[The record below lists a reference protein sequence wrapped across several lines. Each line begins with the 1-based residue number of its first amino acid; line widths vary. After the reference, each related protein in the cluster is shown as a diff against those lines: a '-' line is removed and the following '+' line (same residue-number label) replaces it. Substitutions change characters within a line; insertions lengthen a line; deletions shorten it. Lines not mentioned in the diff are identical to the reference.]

1 MDYDFTCMCADQ
13 LERLEKRLESLKKS
27 FIKEY
32 KIALNVINNPIANEK
47 RSEIM
52 FDVETIFKDTASATK
67 SIYAAS
73 MNKVMGVLKRDL

>member
-1 MDYDFTCMCADQ
+1 MCSDQ
-13 LERLEKRLESLKKS
+13 LERLEKRLEALKKS
-27 FIKEY
+27 FMKEY

-52 FDVETIFKDTASATK
+52 FDVETIFNDTASASK
-67 SIYAAS
+67 SIYASA